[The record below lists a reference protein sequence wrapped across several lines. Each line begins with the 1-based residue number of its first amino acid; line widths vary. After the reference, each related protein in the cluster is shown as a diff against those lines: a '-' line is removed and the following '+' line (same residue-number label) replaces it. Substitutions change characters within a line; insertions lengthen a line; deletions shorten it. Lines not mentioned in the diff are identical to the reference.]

1 MKQEYYSVEHDGFY
15 GCWYPLNR
23 QTKKGMI
30 VMLGDSSDD
39 LMAKT
44 GVRWLHQ
51 YGIAVM
57 AMSADKKDYS
67 YHSYPLERIGKA
79 IAVMKEKGMEKIG
92 IVGASTTGMLA
103 LCAAS
108 YYPDI
113 TLTIALTPCD
123 FIMQGFIRDGLDGCE
138 ERPAEGESTLTWNG
152 KPLAYLPYAYKHPD
166 YWHEIEKEAKQRK
179 DKIASRH
186 LFDESERIHP
196 LTEEKM
202 IQIERIHGTIICI
215 GAEDDSLWDT
225 CRYIRRMEAR
235 MKQRGKARFVPL
247 CYKYGTH
254 FVFPQSMIRMVLP
267 FGESA
272 LFGLLF
278 HSAKLHP
285 NECRETRQD
294 IARHLEAEL
303 IEW

>member
-1 MKQEYYSVEHDGFY
+1 MKQKYYSLEQDSFY

-166 YWHEIEKEAKQRK
+166 YWHEIEKEAKQRQ

-196 LTEEKM
+196 LTEEEM
-202 IQIERIHGTIICI
+202 IKIERIHGTIICI

-247 CYKYGTH
+247 YYKYGTH

-267 FGESA
+267 FGEST
-272 LFGLLF
+272 LFGMLF
-278 HSAKLHP
+278 HSAKKHSK
-285 NECRETRQD
+285 ECLETRKD
-294 IARHLEAEL
+294 IARHLEAEI